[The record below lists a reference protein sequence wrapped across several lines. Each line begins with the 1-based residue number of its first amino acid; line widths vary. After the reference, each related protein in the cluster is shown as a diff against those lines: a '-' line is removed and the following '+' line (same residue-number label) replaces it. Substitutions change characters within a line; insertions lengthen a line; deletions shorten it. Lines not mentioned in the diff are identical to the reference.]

1 MECFSTTYREVPI
14 RKIPVIIATTI
25 AISAYAIPAFA
36 VDTAST
42 TTKLVATATSANET
56 KTKGLSLGSATG
68 TFTIDT
74 AKGTLCYNLTSTD
87 LQGIVVGSHI
97 HSAVAG
103 VDGGVVIPLKAF
115 RFNAQGRTCQK
126 VNAALLKD
134 IIAKPTAYYFNVHT
148 RKYPAGA
155 VRGQLVLAK

>member
-1 MECFSTTYREVPI
+1 MEYFIPTYREVPM

-36 VDTAST
+36 ADTAST

-74 AKGTLCYNLTSTD
+74 SKGTVCYYLKSTD
-87 LQGIVVGSHI
+87 LQGISVGSHI
-97 HSAVAG
+97 HSGVAG
-103 VDGGVVIPLKAF
+103 FDGGVVIPLKAF
-115 RFNAQGRTCQK
+115 RFNAKGRTCQK
-126 VNAALLKD
+126 VNTELLKD
-134 IIAKPTAYYFNVHT
+134 IIAKPSAYYFNVHT

-155 VRGQLVLAK
+155 VRGQLELAK

>member
-1 MECFSTTYREVPI
+1 MGYF
-14 RKIPVIIATTI
+14 
-25 AISAYAIPAFA
+25 IPAFA
-36 VDTAST
+36 VDTVST

-56 KTKGLSLGSATG
+56 KTKGMSLGSATG

-74 AKGTLCYNLTSTD
+74 AKGILCYNLKSTD
-87 LQGIVVGSHI
+87 LQGIVIGSHI
-97 HSAVAG
+97 HSGVAG

-134 IIAKPTAYYFNVHT
+134 IIAKPSAFYFNVHT
-148 RKYPAGA
+148 RKYAAGA
-155 VRGQLVLAK
+155 VRGQLEKAM